1 LLARIRVKL
10 GTIKEGRMPR
20 YRRLGY
26 VALNV
31 SDLARARA
39 FYEGQ
44 LGLQPSGE
52 GAEGELFFRCGFAHH
67 DVVLYQSAEPGLK
80 RIGFELDSE
89 GAVEAAARELA
100 GEGIDVA
107 EVAPAD
113 CAALHQGRTI
123 RIVEPY
129 TGATFELFE
138 RMREFS
144 DPFVPRL
151 AKIQRIGHVVMK
163 VPEFD
168 AAVDFYTRVLGF
180 RVSDVIDGAACF
192 MRCHPNPYHHGIAL
206 IRSDKAQL
214 HHVNFMVSEIDDI
227 GHAISRFSKN
237 GVRVVYGPGRHP
249 PSGSVFLYFLEPD
262 GITLEYSFGM
272 EEFPED
278 GARRPRLFE
287 PIRDS
292 YDYWASFR
300 DLERYA
306 AVGAIERTSNA
317 PLRRVRQQV

>member
-1 LLARIRVKL
+1 
-10 GTIKEGRMPR
+10 MR
-20 YRRLGY
+20 YRRLGT

-31 SDLARARA
+31 SDLGRARA
-39 FYEGQ
+39 FYESQ

-52 GAEGELFFRCGFAHH
+52 GPDGALFFRCGFAHH
-67 DVVLYQSAEPGLK
+67 DVVLYRGAEPGLK
-80 RIGFELDSE
+80 RIGFELEGD
-89 GAVEAAARELA
+89 GAVEDAARSLA
-100 GEGIDVA
+100 ADGLDVT
-107 EVAPAD
+107 EVAPSD

-123 RIVEPY
+123 RIVEPF
-129 TGATFELFE
+129 TGATFEYFAA
-138 RMREFS
+138 MREFS

-151 AKIQRIGHVVMK
+151 AKIQRIGHVVLK
-163 VPEFD
+163 VPDF
-168 AAVDFYTRVLGF
+168 AAACAFYTRVLGF
-180 RVSDVIDGAACF
+180 RVSDQIDGAACF

-206 IRSDKAQL
+206 IKAAAPQL

-227 GHAISRFSKN
+227 GRAIARFGKS
-237 GVRVVYGPGRHP
+237 GVRIVYGPGRHP

-278 GARRPRLFE
+278 HARRPRLFE

-292 YDYWASFR
+292 YDYWSSFR

-306 AVGAIERTSNA
+306 ALGAIERTAAA
-317 PLRRVRQQV
+317 PGRRSGAQGAIAAVPAAR

>member
-1 LLARIRVKL
+1 
-10 GTIKEGRMPR
+10 MPR
-20 YRRLGY
+20 YRRLAY

-31 SDLARARA
+31 SDLARARG

-52 GAEGELFFRCGFAHH
+52 GTGGEAFFRCGVAHH
-67 DVVLYQSAEPGLK
+67 DIVLYQSAEPGLK
-80 RIGFELDSE
+80 RVGFELDSD
-89 GAVEAAARELA
+89 GAVEDAARHFA
-100 GEGIDVA
+100 DEGLDVV
-107 EVAPAD
+107 EVAAAD

-129 TGATFELFE
+129 TGATFEYFD

-144 DPFVPRL
+144 DAVVPRL
-151 AKIQRIGHVVMK
+151 AKIQRIGHVVLK
-163 VPEFD
+163 VPDFAE
-168 AAVDFYTRVLGF
+168 ACDFYTRVLGF
-180 RVSDVIDGAACF
+180 RVSDLIDGAACF
-192 MRCHPNPYHHGIAL
+192 MRCHPNPYHHGVAL
-206 IRSDKAQL
+206 IKAAAPQL

-227 GHAISRFSKN
+227 GRAISRFSRN
-237 GVRVVYGPGRHP
+237 NVRVVYGPGRHP

-262 GITLEYSFGM
+262 GITLEYSYGM

-317 PLRRVRQQV
+317 PPRRAKATAGA

>member
-1 LLARIRVKL
+1 
-10 GTIKEGRMPR
+10 MPR
-20 YRRLGY
+20 YRRLAY

-52 GAEGELFFRCGFAHH
+52 GPDGALFFRCGFAHH
-67 DVVLYQSAEPGLK
+67 DVVLYRGAEPGLK
-80 RIGFELDSE
+80 RVGFELDSE
-89 GAVEAAARELA
+89 GAVEDAARQFTAA
-100 GEGIDVA
+100 GLDVV

-113 CAALHQGRTI
+113 CAALHQGRSI

-129 TGATFELFE
+129 TGATFELFD

-144 DPFVPRL
+144 DAFVPRL
-151 AKIQRIGHVVMK
+151 AKIQRIGHVVLK
-163 VPEFD
+163 VPDFAE
-168 AAVDFYTRVLGF
+168 ACDFYTRVLGF
-180 RVSDVIDGAACF
+180 RVSDLIDGAACF

-206 IRSDKAQL
+206 IKAAAPQL

-227 GHAISRFSKN
+227 GRAISRFSRN
-237 GVRVVYGPGRHP
+237 EVRVVYGPGRHP

-287 PIRDS
+287 PIRES

-317 PLRRVRQQV
+317 PPRRTPATARA

>member
-1 LLARIRVKL
+1 
-10 GTIKEGRMPR
+10 MPR

-44 LGLQPSGE
+44 LGLMPSGE
-52 GAEGELFFRCGFAHH
+52 GAGGEVFFRCGFAHH
-67 DVVLYQSAEPGLK
+67 DIVLYQGAEPGLK
-80 RIGFELDSE
+80 RVGFELDGE
-89 GAVEAAARELA
+89 GAVEDAARALA
-100 GEGIDVA
+100 ADGLDVV
-107 EVAPAD
+107 EVAAAD
-113 CAALHQGRTI
+113 CAGLHQGRTI

-129 TGATFELFE
+129 TGATFEFFD

-151 AKIQRIGHVVMK
+151 AKIQRIGHVVLK
-163 VPEFD
+163 VPDFAE
-168 AAVDFYTRVLGF
+168 ACDFYTRVLGF
-180 RVSDVIDGAACF
+180 RVSDRIDGAACF
-192 MRCHPNPYHHGIAL
+192 MRCHPNPYHHGVAL
-206 IRSDKAQL
+206 IKSTAPQL

-227 GHAISRFSKN
+227 GRAISRFSRD

-262 GITLEYSFGM
+262 GITLEYSYGM

-287 PIRDS
+287 PVRES
-292 YDYWASFR
+292 YDYWSSFR

-317 PLRRVRQQV
+317 PPRRARA